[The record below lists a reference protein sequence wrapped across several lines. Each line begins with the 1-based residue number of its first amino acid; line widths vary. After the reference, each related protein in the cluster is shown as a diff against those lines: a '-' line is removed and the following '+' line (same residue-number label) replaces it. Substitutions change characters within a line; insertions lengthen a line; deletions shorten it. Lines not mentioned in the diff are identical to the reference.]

1 MYLSNFPVKA
11 KYYTMSYNI
20 SQNIFIEWLWI
31 QFMEKKKRR
40 IEYKIEY
47 KTKLLMLEHR

>member
-31 QFMEKKKRR
+31 QFMKKKK
-40 IEYKIEY
+40 EELN
-47 KTKLLMLEHR
+47 TKLNTKQNFSC

>member
-1 MYLSNFPVKA
+1 MYLSNFPIKA
-11 KYYTMSYNI
+11 KYYTISYNI

-31 QFMEKKKRR
+31 QFMEKKNR
-40 IEYKIEY
+40 IEY